1 EGRICSPSSGTGS
14 SGIRLEEFARSSTLH
29 GISHIFRHGCNTGC
43 KFLWIVAFL
52 GSLGFLI
59 HVYAD
64 RVDFYF
70 QYPHDTTL
78 EEETLPSLTFPA
90 ITICNL
96 NPLRFSQ
103 LSGHDL
109 YWAGEYLGFL
119 DGDDKIAVS
128 KGEDGDIR
136 EVLSKKLMQKN
147 LHYFSHLTVK
157 QYLMLQ
163 VILWVGGLIGN
174 NSRVAGSGVCV
185 WFSVVGF
192 AVVGRTDCFGWDE
205 PKVLCVDVGRN
216 FMACLDTPGYTL

>member
-1 EGRICSPSSGTGS
+1 MVHPPTSAPS
-14 SGIRLEEFARSSTLH
+14 LEEFARSSTLH

-136 EVLSKKLMQKN
+136 EVLSKKLMQSKGERN
-147 LHYFSHLTVK
+147 LPFNFTELHDRAGH
-157 QYLMLQ
+157 QMDQML
-163 VILWVGGLIGN
+163 
-174 NSRVAGSGVCV
+174 
-185 WFSVVGF
+185 
-192 AVVGRTDCFGWDE
+192 
-205 PKVLCVDVGRN
+205 VLCSFGNESCNASDFETVSLLPHRCSAEDSENTSWCSWNG
-216 FMACLDTPGYTL
+216 